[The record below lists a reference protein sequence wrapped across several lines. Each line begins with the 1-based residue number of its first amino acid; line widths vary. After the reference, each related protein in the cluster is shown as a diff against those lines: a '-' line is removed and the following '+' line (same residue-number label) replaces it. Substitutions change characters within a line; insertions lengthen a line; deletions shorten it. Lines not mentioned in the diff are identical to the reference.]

1 MNRSHE
7 NQRGID
13 NVLRMEK
20 EESTLYGLH
29 NMYSWNKIKHKY
41 TFFLAKMIS
50 KNTIQVKKY
59 GNNREQIEGWA
70 RNHPD
75 YVFIENGEFII

>member
-1 MNRSHE
+1 MDRSHE

-29 NMYSWNKIKHKY
+29 NMCSWNKIKHQYK
-41 TFFLAKMIS
+41 FFLAKPIDS
-50 KNTIQVKKY
+50 NTIQVKKY
-59 GNNREQIEGWA
+59 SDNRKIIENWA